1 MQFFEA
7 LNNRVIALILKRS
20 DAAEVLL
27 TQGAKSSNGETKAM
41 RFHRLQRPCTLPPH
55 HMNTSRALVRLI
67 LIGAAWLPLPQTGQA
82 ATCRMRPLLIEPVSN
97 GGAGQ
102 FAGSLNAMRVSFQ
115 SERPGTEVSEFPE
128 PPVVIQD
135 LRTQRSCQIS
145 DGGIWSRQ
153 GAHLS
158 SNRRILMLHE
168 YSGSSDTLNFYDT
181 RTCNRLRVVDV
192 SGQTWSVQGQHITLV
207 AQEGGR
213 PRTRR
218 VSLGQACLPPQSPR

>member
-1 MQFFEA
+1 MVKKWFKHRQNQSHELSQA
-7 LNNRVIALILKRS
+7 ATPLPS
-20 DAAEVLL
+20 D
-27 TQGAKSSNGETKAM
+27 T
-41 RFHRLQRPCTLPPH
+41 H
-55 HMNTSRALVRLI
+55 HMKTSRALVRAIML
-67 LIGAAWLPLPQTGQA
+67 GAAWLPLPQTGLA
-82 ATCRMRPLLIEPVSN
+82 ATCRMRPVLIEPVSD
-97 GGAGQ
+97 GGSGQ

-115 SERPGTEVSEFPE
+115 SERPGAEVSEFPE
-128 PPVVIQD
+128 PPVVIRD

-207 AQEGGR
+207 AKEDGH

-218 VSLGQACLPPQSPR
+218 VSLGQACLPPQPAP